1 VSAPAPT
8 PADAIVMTGVGM
20 VSALGPDATTALAA
34 MRAGVARFAE
44 WEGYLP
50 DAMPPGGW
58 EGDSDGLVTT
68 AAPLPYVDEDGEDDG
83 GGRDRALLRLA
94 LQDLVRGARLG
105 RAAFAEAG
113 LFVALPEATRPG
125 WAGAADFVQRLF
137 AGGQIPRP
145 AFVEA
150 VEAGHAGG
158 LIALAKASAALAEGR
173 VPRCVVAGVES
184 ALDAA
189 FCAALDADGR
199 LKHEASA
206 NGRVPG
212 EEASA
217 VLLEPLAGAA
227 ERGARVLAAL
237 GPVGTSRDVPREDG
251 APSDGAALTA
261 AVRSAC
267 GTDGAPLRWVA
278 ADLNGERGR
287 AREWG
292 LVAVRLRDLLGEV
305 PHLWHPADCRGDV
318 GAASA
323 VSLLAAGAR
332 AFGRGYAPADR
343 CLIWSASDGGERAAV
358 MLTAPR
364 DVANQRSEEAAVRWA

>member
-1 VSAPAPT
+1 VSAPTPAPT
-8 PADAIVMTGVGM
+8 PPDAIVLTGVGM
-20 VSALGPDATTALAA
+20 VSALGPDAATSLAA
-34 MRAGVARFAE
+34 MRAGIARFAE
-44 WEGYLP
+44 WAGYLP

-58 EGDSDGLVTT
+58 ESDAEDLVTT
-68 AAPLPYVDEDGEDDG
+68 AAPLPYVDQNGEEGED

-94 LQDLVRGARLG
+94 LQDLVRSARLG
-105 RAAFAEAG
+105 RGEFAEAG
-113 LFVALPEATRPG
+113 LFLALPEAARPG
-125 WAGAADFVQRLF
+125 WDGAGDFVGRLF
-137 AGGQIPRP
+137 AGGQVPRP
-145 AFVEA
+145 AFVET

-158 LIALAKASAALAEGR
+158 LVALARASAALAEGR
-173 VPRCVVAGVES
+173 MARCVVAGVES
-184 ALDAA
+184 ALDAD

-199 LKHEASA
+199 LKHEASPS
-206 NGRVPG
+206 GRVPG

-217 VLLEPLAGAA
+217 VLLETAAAAA
-227 ERGARVLAAL
+227 ERGARVLAAV
-237 GPVGTSRDVPREDG
+237 GPVGTARETPRDDG
-251 APSDGAALTA
+251 APSDGAALTE

-267 GTDGAPLRWVA
+267 GSDGAPLHWVA

-292 LVAVRLRDLLGEV
+292 LVAVRLRALLGEV

-323 VSLLAAGAR
+323 TSLLAAGAR

-358 MLTAPR
+358 LLTSPAK
-364 DVANQRSEEAAVRWA
+364 RSEEAAVRWA